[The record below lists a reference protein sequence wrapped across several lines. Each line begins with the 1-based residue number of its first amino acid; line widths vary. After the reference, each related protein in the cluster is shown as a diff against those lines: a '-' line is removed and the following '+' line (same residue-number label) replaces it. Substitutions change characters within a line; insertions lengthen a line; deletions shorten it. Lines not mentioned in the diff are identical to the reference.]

1 MLLVVAV
8 KVWEADRE
16 VGSGLA
22 LKSTQLNGSLA
33 AMVVALCIA
42 ASAQN

>member
-1 MLLVVAV
+1 VNVEPPSWHAKLLVQLG
-8 KVWEADRE
+8 EE

-33 AMVVALCIA
+33 A
-42 ASAQN
+42 